1 MKPILLE
8 FTLPLIGQITFPAY
22 FTMLTLGLMLGA
34 TVIFMPLIIFYT
46 RWAYQVMAGKVTAD
60 YIREHSHSAY

>member
-1 MKPILLE
+1 
-8 FTLPLIGQITFPAY
+8 
-22 FTMLTLGLMLGA
+22 MLGA